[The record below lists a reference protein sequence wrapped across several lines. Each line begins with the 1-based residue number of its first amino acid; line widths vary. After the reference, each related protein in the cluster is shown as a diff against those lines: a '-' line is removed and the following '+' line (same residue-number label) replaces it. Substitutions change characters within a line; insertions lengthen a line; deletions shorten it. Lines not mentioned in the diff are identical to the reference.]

1 MFSTTIRQCHIV
13 IKTPVQKYA
22 GVWAVDAAL
31 LHTIGYNII
40 ILRWTL
46 SCYELVLEYRVLSDF
61 GAVLRYIARSLVHI
75 EIWLVFKPGS
85 FDY

>member
-1 MFSTTIRQCHIV
+1 MSYCYQ
-13 IKTPVQKYA
+13 TPVQKYD

-31 LHTIGYNII
+31 LHTLGYNII

-61 GAVLRYIARSLVHI
+61 DAVLRYIARSL

-85 FDY
+85 FDC

>member
-1 MFSTTIRQCHIV
+1 MFSTTIRQHHVV

-31 LHTIGYNII
+31 LHTLGYNI